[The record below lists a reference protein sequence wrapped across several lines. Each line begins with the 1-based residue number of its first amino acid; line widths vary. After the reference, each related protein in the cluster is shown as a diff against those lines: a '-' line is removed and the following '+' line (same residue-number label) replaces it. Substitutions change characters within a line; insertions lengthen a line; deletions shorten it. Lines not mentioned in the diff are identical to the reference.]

1 MREDFVYGF
10 ILGLAVAV
18 AAMSF
23 VACFLPSISHGGVV
37 VVQPQAVTAPGQQ
50 AAAPTGGGTVK
61 LVGSGS
67 TFVKPAM
74 DRWINEFHRLHP
86 RVYIEYMGGGSG
98 KGVSDLLAGLVDFA
112 GSDPPLPRD
121 KWEELRGRVL
131 QFPVVLGA
139 VVVSYNLPGLR
150 GVALNLTGDVIAGIY
165 LGEISYWDDPAI
177 KKLNPAVADK
187 LPHHEIT
194 VIHRSDASGTTEL
207 FTLFLYK
214 SSQEWR
220 KRIGYGKT
228 VEWPVDETGRGIGQE
243 GNQGVTQALLSTPYS
258 IGYIEWSYA
267 LDYNL
272 PVARI
277 ANPYGV
283 FVAPSVESIAAAY
296 RISSPP
302 SPFDDWSSVAKSFIY
317 SNASRDAYPIVG
329 QTFMLV
335 RTGLSSSKCRAMKS
349 FIEYI
354 AGPGQ
359 DNIPRGYAPLPET
372 LRETARRAAAALCG
386 GENP

>member
-1 MREDFVYGF
+1 MRGDFLYGF
-10 ILGLAVAV
+10 ILGFAVAV
-18 AAMSF
+18 AVMSF
-23 VACFLPSISHGGVV
+23 VACFLPSASRGGVV
-37 VVQPQAVTAPGQQ
+37 TVQSPGQAQ
-50 AAAPTGGGTVK
+50 QPVQGTVK

-74 DRWINEFHRLHP
+74 DQWINEFHKLHP
-86 RVYIEYMGGGSG
+86 GIYIEYMGGGSG

-121 KWEELRGRVL
+121 KWEQLRGTIL
-131 QFPVVLGA
+131 QFPVILGA
-139 VVVSYNLPGLR
+139 VVVSYNLPGL
-150 GVALNLTGDVIAGIY
+150 GNVELNFTGEVLAAIY

-177 KKLNPAVADK
+177 KQLNPAVADK

-194 VIHRSDASGTTEL
+194 VVHRSDASGTTEL

-214 SSQEWR
+214 SSPEWR
-220 KRIGYGKT
+220 KRVGYGKT

-258 IGYIEWSYA
+258 IGYIEWGYA
-267 LDYNL
+267 IEYGL

-283 FVAPSVESIAAAY
+283 YVAPSTESIAAAY
-296 RISSPP
+296 KIDKPP
-302 SPFDDWSSVAKSFIY
+302 SPLDDWSSVAKSFIY
-317 SNASRDAYPIVG
+317 SNASRNAYPIVG

-335 RTGLSSSKCRAMKS
+335 RTGLSREKCAAMRS

-359 DNIPRGYAPLPET
+359 ESLPKGYAPLPPA
-372 LRETARRAAAALCG
+372 LREVAREAARLLCSST
-386 GENP
+386 NTP

>member
-1 MREDFVYGF
+1 MRGEFLYGF
-10 ILGLAVAV
+10 ILGFAVAV

-23 VACFLPSISHGGVV
+23 VACFLPSTSRGKV
-37 VVQPQAVTAPGQQ
+37 VVQPLGQVQ
-50 AAAPTGGGTVK
+50 QPAQGTVK

-74 DRWINEFHRLHP
+74 DRWINEFHKLHP
-86 RVYIEYMGGGSG
+86 SIYIEYMGGGSG

-121 KWEELRGRVL
+121 KWEQLRGRVL
-131 QFPVVLGA
+131 QFPVILGA
-139 VVVSYNLPGLR
+139 VVVSYNLPGLKN
-150 GVALNLTGDVIAGIY
+150 VELNFTGEVLAAIY

-177 KKLNPAVADK
+177 KRLNPAVADK

-194 VIHRSDASGTTEL
+194 VVHRSDASGTTEL

-214 SSQEWR
+214 SSPEWR
-220 KRIGYGKT
+220 RVGYGKT

-258 IGYIEWSYA
+258 IGYIEWGYA
-267 LDYNL
+267 IEYGL

-277 ANPYGV
+277 ASPYGV
-283 FVAPSVESIAAAY
+283 YVAPSTESIAAAY
-296 RISSPP
+296 KIDNPP
-302 SPFDDWSSVAKSFIY
+302 SPLDDWSSVAKSFIY
-317 SNASRDAYPIVG
+317 SNASRNAYPIVG
-329 QTFMLV
+329 QTFMLI
-335 RTGLSSSKCRAMKS
+335 RTGLSGEKCTALKS

-359 DNIPRGYAPLPET
+359 DSLPKGYAPLPPA
-372 LRETARRAAAALCG
+372 LRGVAREAARLLCG
-386 GENP
+386 SANAS